1 MLLRIGQEDES
12 VSKYGFNVCEIQKV
26 KYTKHLSARVYQ
38 TELLNKKC
46 LGQECDCRLVITI
59 TRVKHGDG
67 SIMVLGCPSGGD
79 WSGLKEKK
87 CAMKWGKLLL

>member
-46 LGQECDCRLVITI
+46 VGQECDE
-59 TRVKHGDG
+59 GW
-67 SIMVLGCPSGGD
+67 PSGRWPAFMVEVLSRSQSAGYYHH
-79 WSGLKEKK
+79 
-87 CAMKWGKLLL
+87 